1 MTPEQVVQKQLEA
14 YNQRDITQFM
24 SVIDSSITFYD
35 FAEGTETIKG
45 AEACEQFY
53 AALFK
58 ASPNLHSTVL
68 TRTIFGNKIID
79 HESIIGRNGS
89 KDTLELVLIYEVN
102 NEKISKVT
110 VLKKGT

>member
-35 FAEGTETIKG
+35 FAEGTQTIKG

-58 ASPNLHSTVL
+58 ASPNLHSTTMKKFQKL
-68 TRTIFGNKIID
+68 PC
-79 HESIIGRNGS
+79 S
-89 KDTLELVLIYEVN
+89 
-102 NEKISKVT
+102 
-110 VLKKGT
+110 KKGPKHYIIRNFVKI